1 MRPADLRSKSVSFR
15 EKGRRDL
22 ARAASVP
29 LKSFPKKGTH
39 DDDIPLSLRMS
50 GQFCTSPNRLAQLPI
65 TGLLDRVDESPSE
78 KTIGHRLARV
88 AFVRN
93 SRRRTDEAECTG
105 KRQPAINC

>member
-1 MRPADLRSKSVSFR
+1 MRPADFRSNSVSFR

-22 ARAASVP
+22 ARAASVL

-65 TGLLDRVDESPSE
+65 RRLLDNLREGGLADRLFAQDYLRYGDFTP
-78 KTIGHRLARV
+78 TISCPHPRMY
-88 AFVRN
+88 
-93 SRRRTDEAECTG
+93 
-105 KRQPAINC
+105 PAN

>member
-1 MRPADLRSKSVSFR
+1 MIGTTIFHLGRALLAQKRYPEAIVAFEQARVDQLFNSSEKRLARPADFRSNSVSFG

-50 GQFCTSPNRLAQLPI
+50 GQFCPTPI
-65 TGLLDRVDESPSE
+65 G
-78 KTIGHRLARV
+78 
-88 AFVRN
+88 
-93 SRRRTDEAECTG
+93 
-105 KRQPAINC
+105 